1 MPEDNAA
8 GYWANRDFPIAESP
22 PRGAYQMA
30 ESMVMFD
37 LRPASA
43 DEVAMS
49 AQIDEI
55 HDELAR
61 GIPTLQREMDELLLR
76 VRRPGLA

>member
-1 MPEDNAA
+1 MPKDNAA
-8 GYWANRDFPIAESP
+8 GYWANRDFPIAEDA
-22 PRGAYQMA
+22 PRGAHQMA

-43 DEVAMS
+43 EEVAMS

-55 HDELAR
+55 HDQLAR
-61 GIPTLQREMDELLLR
+61 GIPTLQREMAELLLR
-76 VRRPGLA
+76 VRRPGLD